1 MAATA
6 PARSPNERGPSAELA
21 GLVFVSTTGASS
33 TLMPSAL
40 SCAPVAFD
48 IEYESGTENVAPI
61 AMLPGETASGAPI
74 RVTLPPSWSV
84 LISSG
89 TSPAACC
96 SPKVK

>member
-1 MAATA
+1 MRLRRADK
-6 PARSPNERGPSAELA
+6 RGPSAELA

-33 TLMPSAL
+33 TLMPSVL
-40 SCAPVAFD
+40 SCTPVAFD

-84 LISSG
+84 LVSSG